1 MQLHEKSQDTTAKL
15 SLSQITDPG
24 RLKKMKSVGT
34 HTHTHTHTHVYIY
47 ISIASEAVFIICYTA
62 V

>member
-34 HTHTHTHTHVYIY
+34 HTHTHTH

>member
-34 HTHTHTHTHVYIY
+34 HTHTHTHTH